1 MNEFN
6 IFNLETLQKTYAGK
20 YVNRETYIKFLA
32 LKKNENLPNTHNWL
46 IPQKLINRPKKKHP
60 TGFNEQK
67 LIISNIVI
75 KKKIVVKMSKEIDM
89 LKNDYN
95 NAITLSQLNCP
106 NFMKYLGFFQCK
118 DNINKFNV
126 NKNLPPY
133 FCQKDGSTNGFIF
146 MDYFELGSLDKY
158 IPKNIDEI
166 NFNNNTI
173 ISINDISIF

>member
-1 MNEFN
+1 
-6 IFNLETLQKTYAGK
+6 
-20 YVNRETYIKFLA
+20 
-32 LKKNENLPNTHNWL
+32 
-46 IPQKLINRPKKKHP
+46 
-60 TGFNEQK
+60 
-67 LIISNIVI
+67 
-75 KKKIVVKMSKEIDM
+75 MSKEIDM

-95 NAITLSQLNCP
+95 NAITLSQLNCL

-158 IPKNIDEI
+158 IPKNIDELI
-166 NFNNNTI
+166 SIITQLLASMTLAYFNLGFIHNDLHYGNVLVKKTTKPYFIYKFNDFEIKVKTHGIQIMIFDFDRATFTQNINNNYNNF
-173 ISINDISIF
+173 SIQLTFF